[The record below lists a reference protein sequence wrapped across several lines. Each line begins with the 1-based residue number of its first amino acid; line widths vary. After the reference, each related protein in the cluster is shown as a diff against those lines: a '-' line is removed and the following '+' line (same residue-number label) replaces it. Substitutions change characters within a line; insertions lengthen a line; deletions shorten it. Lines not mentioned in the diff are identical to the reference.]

1 MLRNNVKNKRPMWDP
16 EGIRNNGMEPD
27 GIFKFSGV
35 EPEPVNVWD
44 DSQKKYTDDLAGWLY
59 PVVQDWTD
67 PETGEIFRQNQIEV
81 VVDNPKELEL
91 GFGDLVQFDG
101 LGGFYSRRS
110 HTFKA
115 HAEKIKK
122 VSEK

>member
-1 MLRNNVKNKRPMWDP
+1 MLRNNAKNKRQMWDP
-16 EGIRNNGMEPD
+16 EGIRNNGMAPE
-27 GIFKFSGV
+27 GNFKFSGI

-44 DSQKKYTDDLAGWLY
+44 DAQKKYTDDLAGWLY

-81 VVDNPKELEL
+81 VVDDPKELEL
-91 GFGDLVQFDG
+91 KFGDLVRFSG

-110 HTFKA
+110 HSFKA
-115 HAEKIKK
+115 HAEKIEKVKK
-122 VSEK
+122 